1 MSQTIKQSTRLFT
14 FEFLNVDQYIKPN
27 YLFFFTIELP
37 PQGLKEF
44 TSISPVA
51 LTGNWFFFQTK
62 KGLATLL

>member
-51 LTGNWFFFQTK
+51 LTGN
-62 KGLATLL
+62 